1 MLNFLLRHF
10 VPDYQNTKDPSVRT
24 RCGVLAGA
32 LGSVLNM
39 FLFAFKLAVGLL
51 SSSIAIVADAVNN
64 LSDAGSSI
72 LSMIGFRLAGQKPD
86 AEHPFGHGRME
97 YLTGLVINE
106 VILVVGFELARQSIE
121 RIRTPEETSFSLVTM
136 VILAVSILV
145 KLYMYSYNN
154 RLSRMLSSV
163 ALESTA
169 SDARNDC
176 ITTGAVLLS
185 SLFTYF
191 SGIQIDGWCGLAV
204 SAFILVSGFQSLL
217 ETASPLL
224 GQQQDPEL
232 VHNIEA
238 AVLSNREVLGVHD
251 ILIHDYG
258 PGRRMMSLH
267 AEVPAGM
274 TLMHAHE
281 IAESMELRM
290 NSEFGIPT
298 VVHIDPIDVNDPETA
313 ALRKNLLGF
322 LRDISPD
329 IRFHDFRIVQEKS
342 HKKVI
347 FDLAIPYGFA
357 EDPKL
362 LVTRVQDFIREQ
374 DPTYRPI
381 ITLDHYDSRS

>member
-32 LGSVLNM
+32 LGIVLNM

-185 SLFTYF
+185 SL
-191 SGIQIDGWCGLAV
+191 
-204 SAFILVSGFQSLL
+204 
-217 ETASPLL
+217 LL

>member
-32 LGSVLNM
+32 LGIVLNM

-217 ETASPLL
+217 ETASP
-224 GQQQDPEL
+224 
-232 VHNIEA
+232 A
-238 AVLSNREVLGVHD
+238 S
-251 ILIHDYG
+251 
-258 PGRRMMSLH
+258 
-267 AEVPAGM
+267 M
-274 TLMHAHE
+274 T
-281 IAESMELRM
+281 S
-290 NSEFGIPT
+290 
-298 VVHIDPIDVNDPETA
+298 
-313 ALRKNLLGF
+313 
-322 LRDISPD
+322 
-329 IRFHDFRIVQEKS
+329 
-342 HKKVI
+342 
-347 FDLAIPYGFA
+347 
-357 EDPKL
+357 
-362 LVTRVQDFIREQ
+362 
-374 DPTYRPI
+374 
-381 ITLDHYDSRS
+381 